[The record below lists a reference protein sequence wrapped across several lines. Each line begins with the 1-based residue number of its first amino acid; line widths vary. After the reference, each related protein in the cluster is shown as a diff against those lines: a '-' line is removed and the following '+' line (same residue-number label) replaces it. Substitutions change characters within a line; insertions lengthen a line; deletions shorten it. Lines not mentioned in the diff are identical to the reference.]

1 MGVVLPDG
9 QARTGHGRA
18 SPWNTAI
25 VVGVAC
31 AARLVFLFDVRT
43 IGFFD
48 SPISDAHVFVER
60 ARGIVA
66 GDWRG
71 PADFVHAPLYAYFV
85 AAVMKVAGPEPWWAL
100 RLVQAALGAAGCG
113 LVAAAGRWWVGTRAG
128 TVAGLLLAVCPAAVF
143 FDGLIQKTSLEIFLT
158 AALLYSMAAQG
169 RRGGIVRSV
178 GIGVVLGLLTLTR
191 QHALA
196 VVPLVAAWLFTVG
209 RATGES
215 RPARRAGPGA
225 AAVACCLAAWVLVAS
240 PWVVR
245 NRLVLGAWAL
255 STPNLG
261 QNFWMGNSG
270 EASGTYV
277 AWRRG
282 AGSGET
288 EQRAWV
294 RAAEHAIG
302 RTLSSAEVSDYFLRL
317 ALDWV
322 RAHPSEW
329 LRLQWK
335 KWLAT
340 WNAYEA
346 YDAEDYY
353 LYRERSH
360 LLRGLDAVLHFG
372 LLAPLG
378 LLGAVWIAPHWRR
391 AWFLWGWLAVNALA
405 VAAFVVFA
413 RYRAVMLP
421 ALCLTGGAGAVG
433 LWHELRLWRGRR
445 SASRAAVDRRGAP
458 AAVLRAP
465 KVGAAWPDGERPS
478 RATRIA
484 AAACGVLAG
493 VVCNL
498 RVLHARQPQAQSY
511 VNHAAALSETGRY
524 AEALAEVA
532 RALQRSPH
540 DVEALV
546 CAGDVLERQGRFEEA
561 LARYE
566 AALAGDASYVR
577 ALTGRGNAL
586 TGLGRLREAEATYVA
601 ALAIESTDRVAR
613 RGLATALARQGRLAD
628 SLVLFERL
636 AADEP
641 QYAEGHLNMGNALL
655 GLGRIDE
662 AAAAFERAARLR
674 PTWAD
679 AWHNLGVAEAL
690 RGRRDEAAAAL
701 AQALR
706 LDPRK
711 EETRAALEALSSPSA
726 SP

>member
-1 MGVVLPDG
+1 MAGDDRVAGGDG
-9 QARTGHGRA
+9 RWGRWVPA
-18 SPWNTAI
+18 AI
-25 VVGVAC
+25 VCFAFAV
-31 AARLVFLFDVRT
+31 RLAFLTDVRAL
-43 IGFFD
+43 GFFD
-48 SPISDAHVFVER
+48 SPISDAHVYVER

-71 PADFVHAPLYAYFV
+71 PADFVHAPLYAYLV
-85 AAVMKVAGPEPWWAL
+85 AAVMWPAGPEPWWAL
-100 RLVQAALGAAGCG
+100 RLVQAALGAAACG
-113 LVAAAGRWWVGTRAG
+113 LAVGAGRWWVGARAG
-128 TVAGLLLAVCPAAVF
+128 PAAGLLLAVCPAAIF

-158 AALLYSMAAQG
+158 AALLWWMAAYG
-169 RRGGIVRSV
+169 RSGGAARSV
-178 GIGVVLGLLTLTR
+178 AIGVVLGLLTLTR

-196 VVPLVAAWLFTVG
+196 VVPLVAVWLAVTA
-209 RATGES
+209 RATGQA
-215 RPARRAGPGA
+215 RPGRGGRAG
-225 AAVACCLAAWVLVAS
+225 AVAVIGCVAAWALVVS

-245 NRLVLGAWAL
+245 NRLVLGSWAL

-277 AWRRG
+277 ALRRG

-294 RAAEHAIG
+294 RAAERAAG
-302 RTLSSAEVSDYFLRL
+302 RSLNAAEVSDHYLRL
-317 ALDWV
+317 GLDWV
-322 RAHPSEW
+322 RAHPGEW

-353 LYRERSH
+353 LYRERSRV
-360 LLRGLDAVLHFG
+360 LRALDAAMHFG
-372 LLAPLG
+372 ALAPLG
-378 LLGAVWIAPHWRR
+378 ILGAVWAAPHWRR
-391 AWFLWGWLAVNALA
+391 VWFLWAWLALNALA
-405 VAAFVVFA
+405 VAVFVVFA

-421 ALCLTGGAGAVG
+421 VLCLTAAAGAVG
-433 LWHELRLWRGRR
+433 LWDEFRRWRGQR
-445 SASRAAVDRRGAP
+445 STSRAEVSRRGAP
-458 AAVLRAP
+458 SGAGRAMP
-465 KVGAAWPDGERPS
+465 AGVIRPDGERPD
-478 RATRIA
+478 RGTRIA
-484 AAACGVLAG
+484 AVACGALAA
-493 VVCNL
+493 VACNL
-498 RVLHARQPQAQSY
+498 RVLHARHTQAQSY

-524 AEALAEVA
+524 AEALAEA
-532 RALQRSPH
+532 ERALQRSPG

-546 CAGDVLERQGRFEEA
+546 CAGDVLERQGRFEDA

-577 ALTGRGNAL
+577 ALTGRANAL
-586 TGLGRLREAEATYVA
+586 MGLGRLREAEATCTA
-601 ALAIESTDRVAR
+601 ALTIEPADRVAR
-613 RGLATALARQGRLAD
+613 RGLATAVARQGRLAD

-641 QYAEGHLNMGNALL
+641 DYAEGHLNMGNALL

-674 PTWAD
+674 PAWAD

-690 RGRRDEAAAAL
+690 RGRHEPAESAFE
-701 AQALR
+701 QAMR
-706 LDPRK
+706 LDPRR
-711 EETRAALEALSSPSA
+711 EDSRAALEASRSRKGP
-726 SP
+726 P

>member
-1 MGVVLPDG
+1 M
-9 QARTGHGRA
+9 
-18 SPWNTAI
+18 AI

-31 AARLVFLFDVRT
+31 AARLAFLFDVRAL
-43 IGFFD
+43 GFFD
-48 SPISDAHVFVER
+48 SPVSDAQVYVER

-85 AAVMKVAGPEPWWAL
+85 AAVMRVAGPEPWWAL
-100 RLVQAALGAAGCG
+100 RLVQAALGATACG
-113 LVAAAGRWWVGTRAG
+113 LVAAAGRWWVGARAG

-158 AALLYSMAAQG
+158 AALLYSMAAYG
-169 RRGGIVRSV
+169 RRGGLVRSV
-178 GIGVVLGLLTLTR
+178 VIGVVLGLLTLTR

-209 RATGES
+209 RATGEV
-215 RPARRAGPGA
+215 RPARRAWRGTA
-225 AAVACCLAAWVLVAS
+225 SVACCLAAWALAVA
-240 PWVVR
+240 PWVAR
-245 NRLVLGAWAL
+245 NRLVLGSWAL

-294 RAAEHAIG
+294 RAAEHASG
-302 RTLSSAEVSDYFLRL
+302 RTLSAAEVSDYYLRL

-340 WNAYEA
+340 WNSYEA

-353 LYRERSH
+353 LYRERSR
-360 LLRGLDAVLHFG
+360 LLCALDWVTHFG
-372 LLAPLG
+372 VLAPLG

-391 AWFLWGWLAVNALA
+391 AWFLWAWLAVNALA
-405 VAAFVVFA
+405 IAVFVVFA

-421 ALCLTGGAGAVG
+421 VLCLTAGAGAVG
-433 LWHELRLWRGRR
+433 LWDELRRWRGRR
-445 SASRAAVDRRGAP
+445 TTVRAEAEARGAP
-458 AAVLRAP
+458 AGALRVPMAGT
-465 KVGAAWPDGERPS
+465 VWPDGERPS

-484 AAACGVLAG
+484 AVACGVLAAG
-493 VVCNL
+493 VCNL

-532 RALQRSPH
+532 RALKRSPD

-546 CAGDVLERQGRFEEA
+546 CAGDVLERQGRFDEA
-561 LARYE
+561 LGRYD

-586 TGLGRLREAEATYVA
+586 AGLGRLREAEATYVA
-601 ALAIESTDRVAR
+601 ALAIEPADRVAR
-613 RGLATALARQGRLAD
+613 RGLATAIARQGRLAD
-628 SLVLFERL
+628 ALVLFERL

-641 QYAEGHLNMGNALL
+641 QYAEGRLNMGNALL

-690 RGRRDEAAAAL
+690 RGRRDEAAAAFE
-701 AQALR
+701 QALR
-706 LDPRK
+706 LDPRRDD
-711 EETRAALEALSSPSA
+711 TRAALEALRSPGD